1 MRKAMKDFTFLDGTF
16 IPKGTDIAAASR
28 SMHYDEAFY
37 PDAHEFKPFRSVDL
51 QRDEEGGVHQYIST
65 TPEYLA
71 FGHGKHAWYVP
82 VLRIASGRDTSLT
95 DISSPARVFATVEL
109 KSMLAHIVM
118 NYDVKLEDDK
128 PEPQMQFIGTLILPD
143 TSAKVMFRK
152 RA

>member
-28 SMHYDEAFY
+28 SVHYDEAFY
-37 PDAHEFKPFRSVDL
+37 PDAHEFKPFRFADL
-51 QRDEEGGVHQYIST
+51 QGDEEGVDHQYIST
-65 TPEYLA
+65 APEYLA
-71 FGHGKHAWYVP
+71 FGHGKRAWYVSGLP
-82 VLRIASGRDTSLT
+82 IASDRDTSLT
-95 DISSPARVFATVEL
+95 DIFSPGRVFATVEL
-109 KSMLAHIVM
+109 KSMLAHIVTT
-118 NYDVKLEDDK
+118 YDVKLEDDK